1 MVIFNP
7 GYEGI
12 TMQGWT
18 EPSLA
23 LSDRLVGPQMPLE
36 HKLICLQAAVSRV
49 SDELILLGQVRKH
62 SHLK

>member
-1 MVIFNP
+1 
-7 GYEGI
+7 
-12 TMQGWT
+12 MQGWT